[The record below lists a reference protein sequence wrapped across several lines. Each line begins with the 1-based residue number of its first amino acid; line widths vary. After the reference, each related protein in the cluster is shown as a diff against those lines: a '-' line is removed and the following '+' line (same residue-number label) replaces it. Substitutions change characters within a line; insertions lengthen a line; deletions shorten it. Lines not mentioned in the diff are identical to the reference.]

1 MPGDRREFSRSR
13 APQRCFFYNSRMLET
28 LSERLGHAVRQVT
41 GRGRITEDNVRDT
54 VRQIRM
60 ALLEADVALPV
71 VRTLVNRVRERASG
85 QEVAR
90 SLDPGQVFVKIVH
103 DELVSVLGGNAQPIA
118 GKGRPCVLMLVG
130 LQGAGKTTTAGKLV
144 GMLAKRSN
152 GEILLASTDVYR
164 PAAREQLGRL
174 AAELGAGSFEPALSD
189 PAGIAVA
196 AREEAARRGCR
207 WLILDTAGRL
217 HVDEALMAE
226 ASAIHAAVVPAETLF
241 VLDAMAGQDAVNSA
255 RAFNDALPLTGVIL
269 TKADGDA
276 RGGAALSVREVTGLP
291 IKLIGTGEKLDAL
304 EQFVPDR
311 FASRI
316 LGMGDVVGLVE
327 QVQGKVDHE
336 SVERMARKIK
346 RGRELDLADFR
357 AQLEQLSKL
366 GGLDGM
372 LDKLPGIKPG
382 AVAAAGFDDR
392 VVRRQIALIDSMTPR
407 ERRHPATIDGSRKRR
422 IARGAG
428 LSVQDVSRLLKQHRR
443 LAKAMKQAAKGGM
456 NRMLAQAMRG
466 RGGRWPG

>member
-1 MPGDRREFSRSR
+1 MF
-13 APQRCFFYNSRMLET
+13 ET
-28 LSERLGHAVRQVT
+28 LSQRLGHAVRQVT

-90 SLDPGQVFVKIVH
+90 SLNPGQVFVKIVH
-103 DELVSVLGGNAQPIA
+103 DELVSVLGGEAQPVA
-118 GKGRPCVLMLVG
+118 GKGRPAVLMLVG

-144 GMLAKRSN
+144 ALLAKRSN
-152 GEILLASTDVYR
+152 AEILLASTDVYR
-164 PAAREQLGRL
+164 PAAREQLAKL
-174 AAELGAGSFEPALSD
+174 AVELGAASFESPSSD
-189 PAGIAVA
+189 PTAIAVA

-226 ASAIHAAVVPAETLF
+226 ASAIHSAVEPAETLF

-255 RAFNDALPLTGVIL
+255 GAFNDTLPLTGVIV
-269 TKADGDA
+269 TKADGDS

-291 IKLIGTGEKLDAL
+291 IKLMGTGEKLDAL
-304 EQFVPDR
+304 EPFVPDR

-327 QVQGKVDHE
+327 QVQDKVDHE
-336 SVERMARKIK
+336 SVERVARKVK
-346 RGRELDLADFR
+346 KGRELDLADFR
-357 AQLEQLSKL
+357 SQLEQLGNL
-366 GGLDGM
+366 GGLDGL
-372 LDKLPGIKPG
+372 LDKLPGVKPG
-382 AVAAAGFDDR
+382 ALAAGGLDDR
-392 VVRRQIALIDSMTPR
+392 VVRRQIALINSMTPR
-407 ERRHPATIDGSRKRR
+407 ERRHPAIIDGSRKRR
-422 IARGAG
+422 IAGGAG

-443 LAKAMKQAAKGGM
+443 LAKTMKQAARGGM

-466 RGGRWPG
+466 KGGRWQG

>member
-1 MPGDRREFSRSR
+1 MF
-13 APQRCFFYNSRMLET
+13 ET
-28 LSERLGHAVRQVT
+28 LTERLGHVVRQVT

-71 VRTLVNRVRERASG
+71 VRTLVDRVRERAGG

-90 SLDPGQVFVKIVH
+90 SLNPGQVFVKIVH
-103 DELVSVLGGNAQPIA
+103 DELVSVLGGDAEPVT
-118 GKGRPCVLMLVG
+118 GKGRPSVLMLVG

-152 GEILLASTDVYR
+152 AEILLTSTDVYR
-164 PAAREQLGRL
+164 PVAREQLGKL
-174 AAELGAGSFEPALSD
+174 AAELGAASFESPSSD
-189 PAGIAVA
+189 PAAIAVA
-196 AREEAARRGCR
+196 AREEAVRRGSR

-217 HVDEALMAE
+217 HVDDVLMAE
-226 ASAIHAAVVPAETLF
+226 ASAIHSAVAPAETLF

-255 RAFNDALPLTGVIL
+255 RAFSAALPLTGVIL

-304 EQFVPDR
+304 EPFVPDR

-316 LGMGDVVGLVE
+316 LGMGDVVGLVA
-327 QVQGKVDHE
+327 QVQDKVDHE
-336 SVERMARKIK
+336 SAERVARKVK
-346 RGRELDLADFR
+346 RGRALDLADFR
-357 AQLEQLSKL
+357 AQLEQLRNL
-366 GGLDGM
+366 GGLDGL
-372 LDKLPGIKPG
+372 LDKLPGVNPG

-392 VVRRQIALIDSMTPR
+392 VLRRQIALIDSMTPR
-407 ERRHPATIDGSRKRR
+407 ERRHPAIIDGSRKRR

-443 LAKAMKQAAKGGM
+443 LAKVMKKAAGGGM

-466 RGGRWPG
+466 RGGR

>member
-1 MPGDRREFSRSR
+1 MSGSAFS
-13 APQRCFFYNSRMLET
+13 YNSRMFET
-28 LSERLGHAVRQVT
+28 LSERLGRAVRQVT

-71 VRTLVNRVRERASG
+71 VRTLVKRVRERARG

-90 SLDPGQVFVKIVH
+90 SLNPGQVFVKIVH
-103 DELVSVLGGNAQPIA
+103 DELVSVLGGDAKPVT
-118 GKGRPCVLMLVG
+118 GKGRPSVIMLVG

-144 GMLAKRSN
+144 GMLAKHSN
-152 GEILLASTDVYR
+152 AEILLASTDVYR

-174 AAELGAGSFEPALSD
+174 AAELGAALFESPSSD
-189 PAGIAVA
+189 PAAIAAA
-196 AREEAARRGCR
+196 AREDGARRGSR

-226 ASAIHAAVVPAETLF
+226 ASAIHSAVAPHETLF

-255 RAFNDALPLTGVIL
+255 RAFNEALPLTGVIL

-291 IKLIGTGEKLDAL
+291 IKLIGTGEKLNAI
-304 EQFVPDR
+304 EPFVPDR

-327 QVQGKVDHE
+327 QVQGKVDHD
-336 SVERMARKIK
+336 SVERMARKVK
-346 RGRELDLADFR
+346 RGRDLNLADFR
-357 AQLEQLSKL
+357 DQLKQLRNL
-366 GGLDGM
+366 GGLDGV

-382 AVAAAGFDDR
+382 ALASTGFDDR

-407 ERRHPATIDGSRKRR
+407 ERRHPAIIDGSRKRR

-443 LAKAMKQAAKGGM
+443 LAKVMKQAAKGGM

-466 RGGRWPG
+466 KGGR